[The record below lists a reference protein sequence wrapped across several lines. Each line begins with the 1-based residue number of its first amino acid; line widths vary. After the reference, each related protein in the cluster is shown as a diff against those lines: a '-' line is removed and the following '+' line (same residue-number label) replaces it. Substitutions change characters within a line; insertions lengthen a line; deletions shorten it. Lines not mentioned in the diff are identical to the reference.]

1 VTHSDLHQLSGNH
14 NLFPSLD
21 SNALTVSTRCPD
33 CGAVVDTPFCGYCG
47 RALRDDHGLAA
58 DPRAFVRE
66 GAVEALGLDRRIVTT
81 ARDTLLRPAEVIRA
95 HLEGRG
101 SRYLHPLKFFLLLA
115 GVYMLVLTWLQ
126 PFSFFALADAPDS
139 YGVSLTRVIL
149 GAESAEEL
157 RTVFAR
163 HGLSEEAANARF
175 EGRMNTATPLVSAL
189 SLVPLALVL
198 GVLWRGR
205 PWRQHAMFL
214 LVTWNAIW
222 LVSLVAAPLLR
233 FNSTVAVFA
242 DYAGTYVYLAVSFF
256 TFYGRRPVVP
266 TILRFVAFVFA
277 EITVSSVVSA
287 LLSAAILAS
296 LFVP

>member
-1 VTHSDLHQLSGNH
+1 MGS
-14 NLFPSLD
+14 
-21 SNALTVSTRCPD
+21 STSPTSSTCPN
-33 CGAVVDTPFCGYCG
+33 CGAIVDTPFCGYCG
-47 RALRDDHGLAA
+47 RALRGDPNIAA

-81 ARDTLLRPAEVIRA
+81 ARDTLRRPADVIRA

-115 GVYMLVLTWLQ
+115 GVYMLLLTWLQ
-126 PFSFFALADAPDS
+126 PFSFFAIADAPDS
-139 YGVSLTRVIL
+139 YGVNLTRVIL
-149 GAESAEEL
+149 GAENSAEL
-157 RTVFAR
+157 QAVFAQ
-163 HGLSEEAANARF
+163 HGLTEDEANARF
-175 EGRMNTATPLVSAL
+175 TGRMNTVTPLVSAL
-189 SLVPLALVL
+189 SLMPLALVL
-198 GVLWRGR
+198 GLLWRGR
-205 PWRQHAMFL
+205 PWREHATFL

-222 LVSLVAAPLLR
+222 LVSMVASLLLR
-233 FNSTVAVFA
+233 FNSTLAFLA

-256 TFYGRRPVVP
+256 TFYGTRPVVP
-266 TILRFVAFVFA
+266 AVLRFVALVIA